1 VNTGYLIGLKDLSQV
16 FFNPFTIKS
25 IISSAG
31 FGLINYQRGFDMKRL
46 VIAGLLFLLA
56 CAGGSYS
63 NTSSTEGS
71 QPNVCAKVPI
81 GIEAYQYMDPSVK
94 SQKISCADLE
104 RCAALYGQGAPPNVP
119 CE

>member
-1 VNTGYLIGLKDLSQV
+1 
-16 FFNPFTIKS
+16 
-25 IISSAG
+25 
-31 FGLINYQRGFDMKRL
+31 MKRL
-46 VIAGLLFLLA
+46 VIVGLIFLSA
-56 CAGGSYS
+56 CAGGGYS
-63 NTSSTEGS
+63 NTSNTEGF